1 MLLVLGR
8 HDATLGGLLD
18 READPSTLKV
28 QVDDLHPEFLT
39 WGDDLFGQL
48 DVVGGHLRDVH
59 EALDSIAH
67 LHEGSERD
75 QLRDPAVDQFAH
87 LVGAGEFPPRI
98 LLGGFQGEAD
108 PFPAEIHLQHLHLDL
123 VVNADDRTGMVD
135 VLPGEFRDVDQTVHA
150 TQVHEGAEVDHAGH
164 DALADL
170 ARTEVVEELLPLLL
184 LGLLQPRP
192 AGQDHVV
199 AVLVQLDDL
208 GVDGGADEG
217 LQVTDASQVHEGCG
231 QEAPEA
237 DVNDETTLDNLD
249 DGSGDDPV
257 ALLDLLDPAPRTL
270 VLGTLLGED
279 QTAVLVLALK
289 HDRFDLLA
297 EGHDLAG
304 IHAVA
309 DRQFAR
315 GDHALRLVAN
325 VEEYLVLVDPDDRA
339 LYELAVLDV
348 DHGGRVGLLQGQR
361 AEVVL
366 GDRSGDVLAVL
377 VECPHWRGCEDGCC
391 QGGVGHVFFS
401 SDGSWWTGIVRE
413 RGITRIGPGE
423 PTGGPLLQ
431 RPEPPWGRTTRQS
444 ATTGPEPGPS

>member
-1 MLLVLGR
+1 M
-8 HDATLGGLLD
+8 
-18 READPSTLKV
+18 
-28 QVDDLHPEFLT
+28 
-39 WGDDLFGQL
+39 
-48 DVVGGHLRDVH
+48 
-59 EALDSIAH
+59 
-67 LHEGSERD
+67 
-75 QLRDPAVDQFAH
+75 
-87 LVGAGEFPPRI
+87 GAGEFPPRV
-98 LLGGFQGEAD
+98 LLGGLQREAD
-108 PFPAEIHLQHLHLDL
+108 PLPAEVDLKHLHLDL
-123 VVNADDRTGMVD
+123 VINADDRTGVVN
-135 VLPGEFRDVDQTVHA
+135 VLPGELRDVDQTVHA
-150 TQVHEGAEVDHAGH
+150 AQVHKGTEVDHAGH

-184 LGLLQPRP
+184 LGLFQPCT
-192 AGQDHVV
+192 AGQHHVV

-217 LQVTDASQVHEGCG
+217 LQVTDASQVDEGCG
-231 QEAPEA
+231 QEAPQA
-237 DVNDETTLDNLD
+237 DVHDEATLDDLD

-257 ALLDLLDPAPRTL
+257 ALLDLLDPAPGTL

-279 QTAVLVLALK
+279 QTTVLVLALQ
-289 HDRFDLLA
+289 HNGFDALT

-309 DRQFAR
+309 DRQLTR
-315 GDHALRLVAN
+315 RDHTLRLVADI
-325 VEEYLVLVDPDDRA
+325 EEYLVLVDPDDRA
-339 LYELAVLDV
+339 LYELAVLDI

-401 SDGSWWTGIVRE
+401 SDGSRWTGIVRE
-413 RGITRIGPGE
+413 RGITQIGPGE

-431 RPEPPWGRTTRQS
+431 RPDPPWRRTTRPS
-444 ATTGPEPGPS
+444 ATAGPEPGPS